1 MIDVTV
7 KEAMQIIKNKYS
19 DMSVI
24 ECLDF
29 PDFFA
34 FGLTEKGAESEDVG
48 GGYFTVAKDSGKL
61 GGFTPTQ
68 DFEAFLTAKQID
80 INTLN

>member
-1 MIDVTV
+1 MTA
-7 KEAMQIIKNKYS
+7 KEAMQIIKSKYT

-34 FGLTEKGAESEDVG
+34 FGLTVKGAEGEDVG
-48 GGYFTVAKDSGKL
+48 GGYFTVAKNSGKL
-61 GGFTPTQ
+61 GEFTPMQ